1 LATSAFSPLSLSAV
15 HSTLFLSYVSL
26 IVGGSTEEEETTARH
41 YTISMAHGGTKDEE
55 EAAWPPYP
63 AATRR
68 KMRWRRGLHGPRWHG
83 GREGGGVASM
93 AHGARGGRGGGG
105 AASMACGDAE
115 EEQVVE
121 WPPWPA
127 ARAEEDEAAARA
139 EDEEAAAW
147 PPGPAAVRRKSRR
160 RRDLHGPRR

>member
-1 LATSAFSPLSLSAV
+1 LATSAFSRLSLSAV

-63 AATRR
+63 AAMRR
-68 KMRWRRGLHGPRWHG
+68 KMRWRRGLHDPRWHG

-115 EEQVVE
+115 EEQV
-121 WPPWPA
+121 WS
-127 ARAEEDEAAARA
+127 
-139 EDEEAAAW
+139 
-147 PPGPAAVRRKSRR
+147 G
-160 RRDLHGPRR
+160 LHGPRRERRKTRQRHARRMRR